1 METELVGDHLS
12 IGTNQLGTNWGGPY
26 GFGTKCVTATF
37 WILHTNFNDEI
48 LFFSGGRKTAG
59 APSAKAA
66 PAPKQ
71 SPTVAGKAPLKV
83 SDEITIIP
91 QGKNTQAKPK
101 VPVLVSLIW

>member
-1 METELVGDHLS
+1 MQNLNDSLS
-12 IGTNQLGTNWGGPY
+12 NHN
-26 GFGTKCVTATF
+26 
-37 WILHTNFNDEI
+37 ILWMFNFQIFQTWFNEI
-48 LFFSGGRKTAG
+48 CFFSGGRKTAG
-59 APSAKAA
+59 AASAKAA

-101 VPVLVSLIW
+101 VPVLVSLI

>member
-1 METELVGDHLS
+1 MYLVPVKS
-12 IGTNQLGTNWGGPY
+12 KVKISKNFVAFSEY
-26 GFGTKCVTATF
+26 M
-37 WILHTNFNDEI
+37 NFNNEI